1 MPEKLPIQQG
11 AIAHCTLFDGGGC
24 LPSNRRYNARVM
36 FDWISSPE
44 AWIALLTLT
53 GLEIILGVDNIVVLT
68 IIVEKLPEHLRS
80 KARFIGL
87 ALAMI
92 LRVLLLLSI
101 TWIMGLTKDLF
112 TVPHFDLGISGRDL
126 ILLGGGLFLL
136 AKATKEIDQHIR
148 HEEEKVGGKAAASFA
163 SALVQISLL
172 DMVFS
177 LDSVITAV
185 GMADDLGVM
194 ILAVIIAVI
203 SMMIFAGKIGRF
215 VSAHPTVQMLA
226 LSFLLLIGV
235 TLIAE
240 GLDLHIH
247 KGYIYFAMGFS
258 LFVQILN
265 IKARKSAT
273 PQSRPEA

>member
-1 MPEKLPIQQG
+1 M
-11 AIAHCTLFDGGGC
+11 
-24 LPSNRRYNARVM
+24 M
-36 FDWISSPE
+36 DWMSSPE
-44 AWIALLTLT
+44 AWVALLTLT
-53 GLEIILGVDNIVVLT
+53 SLEIILGVDNIVVLT
-68 IIVEKLPEHLRS
+68 IIVQKLPESQRA

-92 LRVLLLLSI
+92 LRVALLLSI
-101 TWIMGLTKDLF
+101 TWIMGLTKDIF
-112 TVPHFDLGISGRDL
+112 QVPHFTGAAEKAIGISWKDVIL
-126 ILLGGGLFLL
+126 IGGGLFLL

-148 HEEEKVGGKAAASFA
+148 HEEESVGGRVASSFGA
-163 SALVQISLL
+163 ALVQIALL

-185 GMADDLGVM
+185 GMAEDIPVM
-194 ILAVIIAVI
+194 IIAVIIAVI
-203 SMMIFAGKIGRF
+203 CMMIFAGKIGDW
-215 VSAHPTVQMLA
+215 VESHPTVQMLA

-240 GLDLHIH
+240 GLELHIS

-265 IKARKSAT
+265 IRSRKTAT
-273 PQSRPEA
+273 QEGREVA